1 MCMDEFMNT
10 YEEIHAGWYGFSDS
24 LAWARHPSE
33 DAPQEC
39 RDEPHYYRLGWLAG
53 KILQAGIYLA
63 LGALLMKV
71 VYVC

>member
-1 MCMDEFMNT
+1 MTLNEFANT
-10 YEEIHAGWYGFSDS
+10 YEEIHAIWYGFSDS
-24 LAWARHPSE
+24 LTWARHPSE
-33 DAPQEC
+33 DAPREC

-71 VYVC
+71 VCVC

>member
-1 MCMDEFMNT
+1 MDEFMNT
-10 YEEIHAGWYGFSDS
+10 YEEIHSVWYGFSDS

-53 KILQAGIYLA
+53 KVMQAAIYLV
-63 LGALLMKV
+63 LGGLIVKV
-71 VYVC
+71 MCVC